1 MDAQLKRGF
10 LDICVLA
17 AIARKDSYGY
27 QIIRDA
33 GAFLLIGG
41 VSILIIPI
49 VARCTTDFFLLS
61 LYESA
66 YYCVYVTQLTQLI
79 HTDIR
84 KYPDSTLRIRNDREQ
99 HIELLRDHLI
109 FGF

>member
-1 MDAQLKRGF
+1 MGF
-10 LDICVLA
+10 LHDMFLFGA
-17 AIARKDSYGY
+17 LS
-27 QIIRDA
+27 A
-33 GAFLLIGG
+33 GVFLLIGG
-41 VSILIIPI
+41 VSILVIPI

>member
-33 GAFLLIGG
+33 PASLE
-41 VSILIIPI
+41 
-49 VARCTTDFFLLS
+49 LS
-61 LYESA
+61 E
-66 YYCVYVTQLTQLI
+66 
-79 HTDIR
+79 
-84 KYPDSTLRIRNDREQ
+84 STLYPILKRLAKQ
-99 HIELLRDHLI
+99 HLHYRHSLLH
-109 FGF
+109 